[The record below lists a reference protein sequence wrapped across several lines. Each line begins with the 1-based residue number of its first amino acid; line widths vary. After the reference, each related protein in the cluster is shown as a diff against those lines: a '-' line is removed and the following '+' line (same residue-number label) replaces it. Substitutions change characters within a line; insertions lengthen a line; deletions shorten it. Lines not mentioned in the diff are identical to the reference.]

1 VNTTSNGLVFITSID
16 NFYIINPQFTM
27 DSRANQK
34 YFAISAEI
42 TQIGLIRSH
51 ERKPKHNALGTP
63 FKTATVRSGE

>member
-1 VNTTSNGLVFITSID
+1 
-16 NFYIINPQFTM
+16 M

>member
-1 VNTTSNGLVFITSID
+1 
-16 NFYIINPQFTM
+16 M

-51 ERKPKHNALGTP
+51 ERKPKRIGNTFQNSNGTI
-63 FKTATVRSGE
+63 R